1 MSEPADIP
9 EAATLL
15 PEGANSLIPQS
26 GFTVAERTAVSLARG
41 NPTERKNQT
50 GQPKNTS
57 LPTPPPPLLKT
68 KPKAKETQTDLVTRG
83 IEVEVAVISLVR
95 HNG

>member
-1 MSEPADIP
+1 MESTVGFLAAHRLILPVTRNLTALLIDFHVSEPADIP

-15 PEGANSLIPQS
+15 PERANSLIPQS
-26 GFTVAERTAVSLARG
+26 GFTVAERTAVSL
-41 NPTERKNQT
+41 
-50 GQPKNTS
+50 
-57 LPTPPPPLLKT
+57 
-68 KPKAKETQTDLVTRG
+68 VTRG